1 MYLPHKLRTLAP
13 ALFAVTFAFTAQ
25 HAAGAQAY
33 PTKPVTIVVPYSAGG
48 SSDVLTRAVA
58 KHLGDAWGQ
67 NVIIENRPGASGMI
81 GAELVSK
88 AAPDGYTLLGTTSS
102 YPGTVATRKK
112 VPFDAEKSFVPVG
125 VIGKAPQILAVHPSV
140 PAKTVQEFVAYA
152 KKNPGKLTYGS
163 SGTGGNNHFAG
174 ALFADLAGID
184 IRHIPYKGI
193 APAVTALA
201 SGEVDSVIAS
211 QPALLPMIT
220 AKKVRPIA
228 VTSPE
233 PSTVVPGYPAIAKT
247 GVPKYEYYLWWGI
260 FAPAKTPPDL
270 VQSLNAAIN
279 KVLAKPEMKAFL
291 DKQGVEPT
299 PLPAAQIADL
309 LPREIQRYRGIAKS
323 AGITPQ

>member
-1 MYLPHKLRTLAP
+1 MQLPHKLRTLAP
-13 ALFAVTFAFTAQ
+13 ALFAATFAFTAQ
-25 HAAGAQAY
+25 HAAAQGY

-48 SSDVLTRAVA
+48 SSDVLVRAVA

-67 NVIIENRPGASGMI
+67 NVIIDNRPGASGMI

-102 YPGTVATRKK
+102 YAGNVATRKK
-112 VPFDAEKSFVPVG
+112 LPFDAERSFVPLA

-140 PAKTVQEFVAYA
+140 PAKTVKEFVDYA

-184 IRHIPYKGI
+184 ILHIPYKGI

-211 QPALLPMIT
+211 QPALLPMIK
-220 AKKVRPIA
+220 ANKVRPIA

-233 PSTVVPGYPAIAKT
+233 PSTVVSGYPAIAKT
-247 GVPKYEYYLWWGI
+247 GVPGYEYFLWWGL
-260 FAPAKTPPDL
+260 FAPAKTPPDR
-270 VQSLNAAIN
+270 VQALNAAIN
-279 KVLAKPEMKAFL
+279 KVLNKPEMKAFL
-291 DKQGVEPT
+291 QKQGVEPT
-299 PLPAAQIADL
+299 PLPAAEIADL
-309 LPREIQRYRGIAKS
+309 LPREITRYRDIAKN
-323 AGITPQ
+323 AGIKPQ